1 MSNFIFALL
10 LLFHWV
16 KISFDIAILKFDTK
30 KSFLLG
36 ATAMFKPR
44 ICIHLLL
51 FFTFLVAVFL
61 SSEVSLAESESSPY
75 LIGPT
80 DILNIYVWKEPDLT
94 QDVTV
99 LPDGKITFPLIGEIQ
114 AEGQTVIELKK
125 AITEKLQGYVTAPE
139 VTVVVRQIN
148 SRRIYTL
155 GKLNSPGPYPLE
167 PGMSVLQALS
177 TAGGFAEW
185 ADDKNILVIRREGVE
200 EIQYRFNYKEFIS
213 GKNLKQNIPLKP
225 NDTIVVP

>member
-1 MSNFIFALL
+1 
-10 LLFHWV
+10 
-16 KISFDIAILKFDTK
+16 
-30 KSFLLG
+30 
-36 ATAMFKPR
+36 MFQPR
-44 ICIHLLL
+44 IFIHLLL

-61 SSEVSLAESESSPY
+61 SSKVSLAESESSPY

-167 PGMSVLQALS
+167 PGMTVLQALS

-225 NDTIVVP
+225 NDTIIVP

>member
-1 MSNFIFALL
+1 M
-10 LLFHWV
+10 
-16 KISFDIAILKFDTK
+16 
-30 KSFLLG
+30 
-36 ATAMFKPR
+36 
-44 ICIHLLL
+44 
-51 FFTFLVAVFL
+51 
-61 SSEVSLAESESSPY
+61 
-75 LIGPT
+75 
-80 DILNIYVWKEPDLT
+80 
-94 QDVTV
+94 

>member
-1 MSNFIFALL
+1 
-10 LLFHWV
+10 
-16 KISFDIAILKFDTK
+16 
-30 KSFLLG
+30 
-36 ATAMFKPR
+36 MFQPR
-44 ICIHLLL
+44 IFIHLLL
-51 FFTFLVAVFL
+51 FFTFLVTVFL
-61 SSEVSLAESESSPY
+61 SSKVSLAESESSPY

-114 AEGQTVIELKK
+114 AEGQTVTELKK

-155 GKLNSPGPYPLE
+155 GKLNSPGPYSLA
-167 PGMSVLQALS
+167 PGMTVLQSLS